1 MRKCPNCGSKYEE
14 DDNNFCMECGSR
26 LIDMKHKRRYYRTG
40 DYRMDLR
47 IAEELYQIYDKNEAV
62 RFDNVNG
69 RLLAS
74 QTRKIDLLI
83 EQNNRIIGLLEKI
96 ANKH

>member
-1 MRKCPNCGSKYEE
+1 MKKCPKCGSKYEE
-14 DDNNFCMECGSR
+14 ENNYYCIECGSR
-26 LIDMKHKRRYYRTG
+26 LINMKHKRRHYRTG
-40 DYRMDLR
+40 DYNRDLR
-47 IAEELYQIYDKNEAV
+47 IADELYQIYDKNEAV

>member
-1 MRKCPNCGSKYEE
+1 MKKCPNCGSKYKG
-14 DDNNFCMECGSR
+14 DDNNYCIECGSR
-26 LIDMKHKRRYYRTG
+26 LINMKPKRRYYRTG
-40 DYRMDLR
+40 DYARDLK

>member
-1 MRKCPNCGSKYEE
+1 MKKCPNCGRKYGEN
-14 DDNNFCMECGSR
+14 DNNYCIECGSG
-26 LIDMKHKRRYYRTG
+26 LIDMKHKRTG
-40 DYRMDLR
+40 DYRKDLR

-96 ANKH
+96 ANKP